1 MKRSTCLIASLL
13 VIPLLLLSGCGGSAY
28 YFSKPGF
35 SQQQYDQDRYECLRA
50 AQQPMLITP
59 TPGMPA
65 GGMAT
70 NNEMYI
76 ACFSAKG
83 YTVQSEEERERI
95 LEVEERAKHERII
108 QEREREKQLR
118 EELARR
124 ESQTL
129 LAEKRRLEEA
139 RVQQAQDKATEHGDQ
154 EQRERVNRM
163 VQQMNREKQVYRSG
177 YTEGDAPMVLVPEGE
192 FLYAADNQRITLHD
206 FYIDM
211 YEVTTQLYAAFMQE
225 TGRGKPEY
233 WGDVR
238 SDSDG
243 QLPVVG
249 VEWPDAEAACRYY
262 GKRLPTEQ
270 EWEKAARGT
279 DGRTYPWGNAE
290 PTKTLAN
297 YGQRFCGPFC
307 NVYEERLRP
316 VNSYEGGRSPYG
328 IYNMAGNVSEWVE
341 GKRVRGGSWIHQTNM
356 RGADL
361 KLTNQSGEITRTWGR
376 LYILGF
382 RCAQDVR

>member
-1 MKRSTCLIASLL
+1 MKRPKCLTASLL
-13 VIPLLLLSGCGGSAY
+13 IIPLLLLSGCGGSTY

-35 SQQQYDQDRYECLRA
+35 TQQQYDQDRYECLRS

-70 NNEMYI
+70 NNEIYL

-95 LEVEERAKHERII
+95 LEAEERAKRERLV

-124 ESQTL
+124 ERQSL
-129 LAEKRRLEEA
+129 LVEKQRLEEEKA
-139 RVQQAQDKATEHGDQ
+139 RQVQVKP
-154 EQRERVNRM
+154 
-163 VQQMNREKQVYRSG
+163 NREKQVYGSE
-177 YTEGDAPMVLVPEGE
+177 YTEKDVPMVLVPNGE
-192 FLYAADNQRITLHD
+192 FLYGEDSQRITLPD
-206 FYIDM
+206 FHMDVF
-211 YEVTTQLYAAFMQE
+211 EVTTRLYAVFMQE
-225 TGRGKPEY
+225 TDRGKPEH
-233 WGDVR
+233 WDDVR
-238 SDSDG
+238 PEVDG
-243 QLPVVG
+243 DKPVIG
-249 VEWPDAEAACRYY
+249 VEWSDADAYCRYY

-270 EWEKAARGT
+270 EWEKAARGM

-297 YGQRFCGPFC
+297 YGPDKCLIFC
-307 NVYEERLRP
+307 NVYAEKLRP
-316 VNSYEGGRSPYG
+316 VNYYEGGRSPYG
-328 IYNMAGNVSEWVE
+328 IYNMVGNAWEWVA
-341 GKRVRGGSWIHQTNM
+341 GKGLRGGSWLHNTFTK
-356 RGADL
+356 GLGL
-361 KLTNQSGEITRTWGR
+361 KVWERTGEVGVTYGKRY
-376 LYILGF
+376 LLGF